1 MSGNDEEERGLTEE
15 ELEEVTGGAVG
26 DALKTA
32 KLQGIKTTTTVKKLP
47 GGGSAIHI
55 KSDFG
60 ALPGGGSTV
69 IKGA

>member
-1 MSGNDEEERGLTEE
+1 MADKDEEERGLTEE
-15 ELEEVTGGAVG
+15 ELAEVTGGAVG
-26 DALKTA
+26 DAMQIAKT
-32 KLQGIKTTTTVKKLP
+32 QNIQTRTVIKKLP

-55 KSDFG
+55 ESKFG